1 MSNNLV
7 LIILLIFF
15 ILGVLYVFLKLKEAA
30 SSSNKNGEHLQI
42 TPEEVYQQVEA
53 LVANADYATA
63 QKLAKKYLNQNPS
76 HYDLRRLLV
85 KIYVT
90 NKKEYEAISNLLAL
104 IKVFPDDLALYSQ
117 IADLYRDTRQTKK
130 AVHYY
135 SYILSKD
142 KYDLH
147 AMKALALI
155 YYNNKQKDSALKLY
169 RQLVSLVDNENEK
182 LEYYEILGN
191 LYSSMNQYEKAISVY
206 KKVLDKDSANIE
218 VIKDM
223 RRIYLKLKDT
233 DNVLYY
239 SRLLI
244 NLEPDN
250 YKYYE
255 EIIDLLFHL
264 HMYEDAIN
272 YAQKAMN
279 LPNADVYTLK
289 NYIAKIYIY
298 IGKIDES
305 IELISETIKQD
316 PTNLLLSQT
325 LAMAYCMNK
334 NFDMAKKVCQ
344 DAIDVALP
352 SDIKIIHNNL
362 SSILTEEAV
371 YLLNSGKT
379 KQAFDKFTEAMQ
391 YNNENPEIYYK
402 LALANNSIKNYAEAI
417 KQCKRAIEL
426 AAEVSLYYETLGDIY
441 NGIQNFIESKRYYK
455 EAVFIDPKNAR
466 AHAVLGTLQSK
477 DGEHE
482 NAIKSLETAV
492 SLEPNNIDMRYNL
505 ALAYEVAGRK
515 DEAKIQYQKVL
526 DADPNHKDAM
536 NNIKLL

>member
-15 ILGVLYVFLKLKEAA
+15 VLGILYVFMKIKD
-30 SSSNKNGEHLQI
+30 SSSVQNTGGEHLQI
-42 TPEEVYQQVEA
+42 SPEEVYQQVES
-53 LVANADYATA
+53 LMNNADYNTA
-63 QKLAKKYLNQNPS
+63 QKLAKKYLNQNPY
-76 HYDLRRLLV
+76 HHDLRKLLV
-85 KIYVT
+85 KIYVSIQ
-90 NKKEYEAISNLLAL
+90 KEYDAISNLLVL
-104 IKVFPDDLALYSQ
+104 IKAFPDDINLYIQ
-117 IADLYRDTRQTKK
+117 IADLYRDTHQSKK

-135 SYILSKD
+135 SYILSQD
-142 KYDLH
+142 KYNLH

-182 LEYYEILGN
+182 LEYYEILGS
-191 LYSSMNQYEKAISVY
+191 LYSSMGQYEKAIVVY
-206 KKVLDKDSANIE
+206 KKVLEKNSANIE
-218 VIKDM
+218 VLKDM

-239 SRLLI
+239 SRTLI

-264 HMYEDAIN
+264 HMYEEALS
-272 YAQKAMN
+272 YAQKAID

-298 IGKIDES
+298 TGKIDDS
-305 IELISETIKQD
+305 IELITETIKQD

-334 NFDMAKKVCQ
+334 NFDMAKKVCH
-344 DAIDVALP
+344 DAIEVAIP
-352 SDIKIIHNNL
+352 SDIKVIHSNL

-371 YLLNSGKT
+371 YLLNQGKT
-379 KQAFDKFTEAMQ
+379 KQAFAKFNEAMQ
-391 YNNENPEIYYK
+391 YNNENPEIFYK
-402 LALANNSIKNYAEAI
+402 LALANNSIKNYSEAV

-426 AAEVSLYYETLGDIY
+426 APEVSLYYEALGDIY
-441 NGIQNFIESKRYYK
+441 MGIQNFIEAKRYYK
-455 EAVFIDPKNAR
+455 EAIFIDPKNAR
-466 AHAVLGTLQSK
+466 AHALLGTLQSK
-477 DGEHE
+477 DGDHE

-492 SLEPNNIDMRYNL
+492 ALAQDNIDIRYNL

-515 DEAKIQYQKVL
+515 EEAKVQYQKVL
-526 DADPNHKDAM
+526 DANPNHQEAM

>member
-1 MSNNLV
+1 MSNNFV

-15 ILGVLYVFLKLKEAA
+15 VLGILYVLLKLKDN
-30 SSSNKNGEHLQI
+30 SPSQHQQGENLQI
-42 TPEEVYQQVEA
+42 SPDEVYQQVEA
-53 LVANADYATA
+53 LAANADYNTA
-63 QKLAKKYLNQNPS
+63 QKLAKKYLNQNPY
-76 HYDLRRLLV
+76 HHDLRKLLV
-85 KIYVT
+85 KIYISIQ
-90 NKKEYEAISNLLAL
+90 KEYEAISNLLVL
-104 IKVFPDDLALYSQ
+104 IKTFPDDMSLYTQ
-117 IADLYRDTRQTKK
+117 IADLYRDTHQTKK
-130 AVHYY
+130 AVYYY
-135 SYILSKD
+135 SYLLCKD

-147 AMKALALI
+147 AMKSLALL

-169 RQLVSLVDNENEK
+169 RQLVTLVENEDEK
-182 LEYYEILGN
+182 LEYYEILGS
-191 LYSSMNQYEKAISVY
+191 LYSSMNQYDKAISAY
-206 KKVLDKDSANIE
+206 KKVLEKDSANIE

-233 DNVLYY
+233 DSVLYY
-239 SRLLI
+239 SRLLV
-244 NLEPDN
+244 NLEPEN
-250 YKYYE
+250 YKSYE

-264 HMYEDAIN
+264 HMYDDALT

-298 IGKIDES
+298 TGKTDES

-334 NFDMAKKVCQ
+334 NFEMAKKVCH
-344 DAIDVALP
+344 DAIEVAIP

-371 YLLNSGKT
+371 YLLNKGRT
-379 KQAFDKFTEAMQ
+379 KQAFDKFGEAMQ

-402 LALANNSIKNYAEAI
+402 LALANNSIKNYSEAI

-426 AAEVSLYYETLGDIY
+426 APEISLYYETLGDIY
-441 NGIQNFIESKRYYK
+441 MGIQNFIEAKRYYK

-466 AHAVLGTLQSK
+466 AHALFGTLQSK
-477 DGEHE
+477 DGDHE
-482 NAIKSLETAV
+482 NAIKSFHGNE
-492 SLEPNNIDMRYNL
+492 I
-505 ALAYEVAGRK
+505 
-515 DEAKIQYQKVL
+515 
-526 DADPNHKDAM
+526 
-536 NNIKLL
+536 

>member
-1 MSNNLV
+1 MSNNSV
-7 LIILLIFF
+7 LFILLIFLV
-15 ILGVLYVFLKLKEAA
+15 LGILYVFLKLKENT
-30 SSSNKNGEHLQI
+30 SSQNTKGENLQI
-42 TPEEVYQQVEA
+42 SPEEVYQQVETLA
-53 LVANADYATA
+53 ANADYNTA
-63 QKLAKKYLNQNPS
+63 QKLAKKYLNQNPY
-76 HYDLRRLLV
+76 HHDLRKLLV
-85 KIYVT
+85 KIYMT
-90 NKKEYEAISNLLAL
+90 TQKEYDAISNLLVL
-104 IKVFPDDLALYSQ
+104 IKTYPDDINLYTQ
-117 IADLYRDTRQTKK
+117 IADLYRDTHQTKK

-135 SYILSKD
+135 SYILSQN

-169 RQLVSLVDNENEK
+169 RQLVTLVENENEK
-182 LEYYEILGN
+182 LEYYEILGS
-191 LYSSMNQYEKAISVY
+191 LYSSLNQFDKAISVY
-206 KKVLDKDSANIE
+206 KKVLEKDSANIE

-244 NLEPDN
+244 NLDSEN

-264 HMYEDAIN
+264 HMYEEALT
-272 YAQKAMN
+272 YAQKAIS

-298 IGKIDES
+298 TGRTDES
-305 IELISETIKQD
+305 IDLITETIKQD
-316 PTNLLLSQT
+316 PSNLLLSQT

-334 NFDMAKKVCQ
+334 NFEMAKKVCQ
-344 DAIDVALP
+344 DAIDVAIP
-352 SDIKIIHNNL
+352 SDLKVIHNNL

-371 YLLNSGKT
+371 YLLNMGKT
-379 KQAFDKFTEAMQ
+379 KQAFDKFGEAMQ
-391 YNNENPEIYYK
+391 HNNENPEIYYK
-402 LALANNSIKNYAEAI
+402 LALANNSIKNYSEAI

-426 AAEVSLYYETLGDIY
+426 APEISLYYETLGDIY
-441 NGIQNFIESKRYYK
+441 SGIQNVIEAKRYYK
-455 EAVFIDPKNAR
+455 EAIFIDPKNAR
-466 AHAVLGTLQSK
+466 AQALLGTLQSK
-477 DGEHE
+477 DGDHE

-492 SLEPNNIDMRYNL
+492 ALEPNNIDIRYNL

-515 DEAKIQYQKVL
+515 EEAKIQYQKVL
-526 DADPNHKDAM
+526 DADPNHKEAM

>member
-53 LVANADYATA
+53 LVANADYSTA

-289 NYIAKIYIY
+289 NYIAI
-298 IGKIDES
+298 
-305 IELISETIKQD
+305 
-316 PTNLLLSQT
+316 
-325 LAMAYCMNK
+325 
-334 NFDMAKKVCQ
+334 
-344 DAIDVALP
+344 
-352 SDIKIIHNNL
+352 
-362 SSILTEEAV
+362 
-371 YLLNSGKT
+371 
-379 KQAFDKFTEAMQ
+379 
-391 YNNENPEIYYK
+391 NE
-402 LALANNSIKNYAEAI
+402 
-417 KQCKRAIEL
+417 
-426 AAEVSLYYETLGDIY
+426 D
-441 NGIQNFIESKRYYK
+441 
-455 EAVFIDPKNAR
+455 
-466 AHAVLGTLQSK
+466 
-477 DGEHE
+477 
-482 NAIKSLETAV
+482 
-492 SLEPNNIDMRYNL
+492 
-505 ALAYEVAGRK
+505 
-515 DEAKIQYQKVL
+515 
-526 DADPNHKDAM
+526 
-536 NNIKLL
+536 

>member
-53 LVANADYATA
+53 LVANADYSTA

-426 AAEVSLYYETLGDIY
+426 APEVSLYYETLGDIY

-526 DADPNHKDAM
+526 DADPNHKEAM

>member
-53 LVANADYATA
+53 LVANADYSTA

-90 NKKEYEAISNLLAL
+90 NQKEYEAISNLLVL

-426 AAEVSLYYETLGDIY
+426 APEVSLYYETLGDIY